1 MEISWD
7 KLFYMARMQD
17 GDYDK
22 ESDIDV
28 MILVDM
34 SDLEI
39 KKYFNDICNL
49 AFELELEN
57 DIIISPFIKD
67 INQFNH
73 WLPAMPFY
81 QNVRNEGV
89 ILNG

>member
-1 MEISWD
+1 
-7 KLFYMARMQD
+7 MQD
-17 GDYDK
+17 GDYNN
-22 ESDIDV
+22 ESDIDI

-39 KKYFNDICNL
+39 KKYIDDVCDL

-57 DIIISPFIKD
+57 DIIISPFVKD
-67 INQFNH
+67 INSFNY
-73 WLPAMPFY
+73 WLPALPFY
-81 QNVRNEGV
+81 KNIRSEGV